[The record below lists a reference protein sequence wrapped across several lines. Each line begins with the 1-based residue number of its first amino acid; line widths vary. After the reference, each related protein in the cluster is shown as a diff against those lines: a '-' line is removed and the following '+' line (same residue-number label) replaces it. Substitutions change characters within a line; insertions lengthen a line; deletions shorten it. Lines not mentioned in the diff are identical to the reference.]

1 MRHNIGIN
9 GGSSICEIGP
19 QPDVVVFFKCLD
31 IYVVQTHLDTDYSLL
46 TDRLYRRYLRLE
58 ELDKATTLMGQ
69 ARQKFAKILST
80 SVDWESMGITL
91 TKSSLNLTKK
101 TLADVFSKYFE
112 CFDSC
117 VSDARLFYN
126 DWGKYLPVRVMV
138 SDVPEFITDKLRPL
152 EEYDALEGEPFW
164 LQ

>member
-1 MRHNIGIN
+1 
-9 GGSSICEIGP
+9 
-19 QPDVVVFFKCLD
+19 
-31 IYVVQTHLDTDYSLL
+31 
-46 TDRLYRRYLRLE
+46 
-58 ELDKATTLMGQ
+58 
-69 ARQKFAKILST
+69 
-80 SVDWESMGITL
+80 
-91 TKSSLNLTKK
+91 
-101 TLADVFSKYFE
+101 LADVFSKYFE